1 MGSTGVRPIGACER
15 GVVNGTFSRKSFS
28 SKAVLCNA
36 TTERGDGLY
45 SAYCPLPSDEARTQ
59 NAAFHEKSFSSKA
72 VLCNATTERGDGLYS
87 AYCPLPSDEARTQN
101 AAFHEKSFSSK
112 AVLCNATTE
121 RGDGLYS
128 AYCPLPSDE
137 ARTQNAAFHEKGKV
151 FATQQINSLKIIFN
165 FGQYEKINDHI
176 DRSTGLLDDRIGG
189 GGTEKRIQGRRDT

>member
-28 SKAVLCNA
+28 SKTALCNA

-45 SAYCPLPSDEARTQ
+45 SAYCPLPSDEARQ
-59 NAAFHEKSFSSKA
+59 
-72 VLCNATTERGDGLYS
+72 
-87 AYCPLPSDEARTQN
+87 
-101 AAFHEKSFSSK
+101 
-112 AVLCNATTE
+112 
-121 RGDGLYS
+121 
-128 AYCPLPSDE
+128 
-137 ARTQNAAFHEKGKV
+137 QNAAFHEKGKV
-151 FATQQINSLKIIFN
+151 FATKQINSLKIIFN